1 MRLQSNKLKQLG
13 RTIAREQ
20 LLKQLDE
27 VDAAG
32 MQNLTW
38 KQGPA
43 WRRKADILAD
53 LRRCPNAGI
62 FQVTQLYEIAARGKQ
77 RDNCDII
84 FMGRKT
90 TFFQLIDRWNMWG
103 GSRMK

>member
-62 FQVTQLYEIAARGKQ
+62 FQVTQLWLFLDIAGMTIIP
-77 RDNCDII
+77 DIW
-84 FMGRKT
+84 MRNMQCADQGREE
-90 TFFQLIDRWNMWG
+90 G
-103 GSRMK
+103 